1 MEKKNGEKNME
12 IEEDTQ
18 KEDQKN
24 EKANLSHKK
33 EEVNSINTSKSNFGQ
48 QTSNFESN
56 NYSIELNSSLATND
70 SNNSKS
76 NETINSIKTSF
87 ENFFNNK
94 PKFPPIFKINISKNS
109 YDYAYNSEYFDE
121 IYTNLL
127 LDEKN
132 SNLKID
138 KDYMKKQNEIN
149 AQMRAILVDW
159 IIEVHDIFRFKRKTL
174 FQTIFII
181 DLFLSKKI
189 IQKYR
194 FQLLGVA
201 SLLIACK
208 ENEVF
213 YPQVKEFLHITD
225 NAYTKTELLNMEL
238 YILQIL
244 NFEIFNSTSE
254 EFFGILSKALNFNIE
269 QHFLGEYFLYS
280 TLIDYSL
287 LKEEFYDILSK
298 AFGFQRK
305 QHFLGEYFL
314 VSSLI
319 DYKILKYKASVVAAS
334 CAYIVMKYFKI
345 DGYKDLYSTRIVLD
359 DFPQKAIKDCARDLC
374 FLVKSLSNSTFRA
387 AINKYS
393 SPYFYNVSELCND
406 IPK

>member
-213 YPQVKEFLHITD
+213 YPQVQEYVNITN
-225 NAYTKTELLNMEL
+225 NAYTKRELLNMEF
-238 YILQIL
+238 YIIQTL
-244 NFEIFNSTSE
+244 NFEVFKST
-254 EFFGILSKALNFNIE
+254 A
-269 QHFLGEYFLYS
+269 
-280 TLIDYSL
+280 
-287 LKEEFYDILSK
+287 EEFYDILSK
-298 AFGFQRK
+298 AFNFQRK